1 MGAVEFREA
10 TADDADAV
18 ADYHQRCFATTFAAQ
33 LVAGE
38 LSAPEREGTRQQLRE
53 WFQPGS
59 GFETL
64 VAVVD
69 GTPVGHVTVSGDQLV
84 HLFVDP
90 AHQGTGLGRQLLA
103 LGEATIVASGH
114 TDLELHARVENLA
127 AIAFYEQMGWTV
139 TDRMI
144 HTVEHG
150 ISYDEHVIVKRQ
162 V

>member
-1 MGAVEFREA
+1 MDGIEVRQANVR
-10 TADDADAV
+10 DVDAV
-18 ADYHQRCFATTFAAQ
+18 ARYHQRCFATTFAAQ
-33 LVAGE
+33 LATGE
-38 LSAPEREGTRQQLRE
+38 LSVPERDGTRRQLCE

-69 GTPVGHVTVSGDQLV
+69 GTPIGHVTVSGHQLV

-90 AHQGTGLGRQLLA
+90 VHQGTGLGRHLLS
-103 LGEATIVASGH
+103 LGEATIVAAGH
-114 TDLELHARVENLA
+114 NDLELHARVENTA
-127 AIAFYEQMGWTV
+127 AVAFYEKGGWMV
-139 TDRMI
+139 TDRLI

-150 ISYDEHVIVKRQ
+150 ISYDEHVIVKRR